1 MGCIKLKTADD
12 ERVSP
17 AKTKTHTVTE
27 SFRDS
32 LTNTVPARRQRDR
45 PTKYYIVERM

>member
-32 LTNTVPARRQRDR
+32 LTSEETETERYPE
-45 PTKYYIVERM
+45 KYYIVERM